1 MSTGMKMPTKKK
13 AAKSGGKS
21 KSKNKS
27 EKKALKAT
35 RTEAQQPAREIEAVV
50 PTHVVGKPAEVE
62 PRESAASPAE
72 EPEAAVRSAEA
83 PDAGYGRCT
92 ESSDW
97 ENRGRS

>member
-1 MSTGMKMPTKKK
+1 MSIGIKKP
-13 AAKSGGKS
+13 ANKS
-21 KSKNKS
+21 KKNNAEKS
-27 EKKALKAT
+27 AARKLA
-35 RTEAQQPAREIEAVV
+35 TEAPEPALHAEPTL

-62 PRESAASPAE
+62 PAEYAASPAE
-72 EPEAAVRSAEA
+72 APESGVRSAEA

>member
-1 MSTGMKMPTKKK
+1 MSTGMKMPTKK

-21 KSKNKS
+21 K
-27 EKKALKAT
+27 KKAARKAAEAAT
-35 RTEAQQPAREIEAVV
+35 RTEVQQPAREIEAAA

-62 PRESAASPAE
+62 PREYAACPAE
-72 EPEAAVRSAEA
+72 EPEAAVQSAEA

>member
-1 MSTGMKMPTKKK
+1 MTTAMKTRKP
-13 AAKSGGKS
+13 KS
-21 KSKNKS
+21 KTA
-27 EKKALKAT
+27 EKAP
-35 RTEAQQPAREIEAVV
+35 RTAAQQPLRDVEQAV

-62 PRESAASPAE
+62 PTERAISRAE
-72 EPEAAVRSAEA
+72 EPEAAMRSAEA